1 MTKFRGGGGAG
12 KKLQHA
18 HKMFDEMCRR
28 VKKRQRGEDELVKAG
43 RVMLIASAAVAPGRR
58 SRSRGRPPF
67 FLPVVVIVLLGEIDL
82 LASCRRHGLPPKD
95 QS

>member
-43 RVMLIASAAVAPGRR
+43 RSFI
-58 SRSRGRPPF
+58 
-67 FLPVVVIVLLGEIDL
+67 GE
-82 LASCRRHGLPPKD
+82 
-95 QS
+95 